1 MGRKDKNQAGSPA
14 EEQRDDELVEEG
26 AEGKPQETRYEQ
38 IERERAEYL
47 ALWQRAQADYQNL
60 KRRSFTD
67 LEAGVRRALQPLL
80 EDLLLVMDHM
90 EMALASPIESEDAK
104 NLAFGVELVK
114 KQLLTAL
121 SNQDVQAIEPGKH
134 FDPALHQ
141 AVAKE
146 TREDLEPDSVIET
159 LRRGYLWK
167 ETPLRFAQVRVAEPP
182 AETTAG
188 PAGAADSDAGDP
200 AAGDRRTGQE
210 N

>member
-1 MGRKDKNQAGSPA
+1 MGRKDKHKAEPRA
-14 EEQRDDELVEEG
+14 DEEQDDPIADDG
-26 AEGKPQETRYEQ
+26 AEAQSQETPEEQ
-38 IERERAEYL
+38 IERERGEYL

-90 EMALASPIESEDAK
+90 EMALASPTESEDAK

-121 SNQDVQAIEPGKH
+121 SNQDVQAIDPGEQ

-146 TREDLEPDSVIET
+146 PREDLEPDSVIET

-167 ETPLRFAQVRVAEPP
+167 DTPLRFAQVRVSEAPSAPAESTAEPSGA
-182 AETTAG
+182 AET
-188 PAGAADSDAGDP
+188 GAA
-200 AAGDRRTGQE
+200 QE
-210 N
+210 D